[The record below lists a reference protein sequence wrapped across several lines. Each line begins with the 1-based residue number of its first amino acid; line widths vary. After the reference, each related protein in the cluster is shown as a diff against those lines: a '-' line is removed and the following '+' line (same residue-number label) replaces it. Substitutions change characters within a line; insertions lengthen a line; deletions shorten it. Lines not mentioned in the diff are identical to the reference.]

1 MLGPIRFAATLQALY
16 PFWWNEAKIKAKQEE
31 RLRAL
36 LAHAVQRS
44 SYYRRRFAGIDIA
57 RCALEELPTLSKAD
71 MMENYDELVTD
82 PRLKKADLS
91 AFVDD
96 PRNLGSLY
104 LGEYGVS
111 HTSGSQGQPAL
122 IVQDQHALSLIFA
135 VQFARATRLKRR
147 FLPHLGRFLNPARM
161 AVMTVKPGFYPSA
174 AAFAYIPRYLSPMFK
189 VLRLS
194 YSDPM
199 ADNIRR
205 LERFRPE
212 YITGYASALEAL
224 GREEAE
230 GRMNLRRTGSLK
242 QITNVAEPLTDE
254 AGAWLETVFGV
265 HVADEYAM
273 GECMVLSSGCIAGRG
288 AHVNADLAILEVV
301 DEHNRPVPPGVEG
314 SKVLVTNLYNHV
326 QPIIRYEVDDR
337 ITMSAT
343 PCACGSPMPRI
354 ARISGRTKD
363 RLWIDDGT
371 GQREVPYYVFLVP
384 LHHVLDLAEHQIVQ
398 TGARRFVVRLV
409 PLRGKRLDGERIRDL
424 IMEHVRAEGLESE
437 IEIEIEVVPEIPRGP
452 SGKIARVKNE
462 YALSQSAHRAT
473 RESASPRATGADRL
487 HADCV
492 IVTPGRRARPDGF

>member
-1 MLGPIRFAATLQALY
+1 MLGPIRFAATLQSLY
-16 PFWWNEAKIKAKQEE
+16 PFWWNEAKIKATQEE
-31 RLRAL
+31 RLRTL
-36 LAHAVQRS
+36 LAHAVEHS
-44 SYYRRRFAGIDIA
+44 PYYKRRFSGIDVTT
-57 RCALEELPTLSKAD
+57 CALTDLPILTKAE
-71 MMENYDELVTD
+71 MMENYDDLVTD
-82 PRLKKADLS
+82 PRLKKADLG

-96 PRNLGSLY
+96 IRNLGKLY
-104 LGEYGVS
+104 LGRYGVS

-122 IVQDQHALSLIFA
+122 IVQDEHALSLIFA
-135 VQFARATRLKRR
+135 VQFARATKLKRR

-174 AAFAYIPRYLSPMFK
+174 AAFAYIPRYLSPLFK

-199 ADNIRR
+199 ADNVRQ

-212 YITGYASALEAL
+212 YITGYASALESL

-230 GRMNLRRTGSLK
+230 GRMNLRAEAALK
-242 QITNVAEPLTDE
+242 QITNVAEPLSDE
-254 AGAWLETVFGV
+254 AGVWLEQVFDT

-337 ITMSAT
+337 VTMSAE
-343 PCACGSPMPRI
+343 PCPCGSPMPRI

-363 RLWIDDGT
+363 QLWIDDG
-371 GQREVPYYVFLVP
+371 GRMREIPYYVFLVP
-384 LHHVLDLAEHQIVQ
+384 LHHVLDLAEHQILQ
-398 TGARRFVVRLV
+398 TGPRQFVVRLV
-409 PLRGKRLDGERIRDL
+409 PLRGKQLAVDGIRERI
-424 IMEHVRAEGLESE
+424 MENVRAEGLEST
-437 IEIEIEVVPEIPRGP
+437 IEVAIEVVSEIPRGP
-452 SGKIARVKNE
+452 SGKISRVRNE
-462 YALSQSAHRAT
+462 YALTKSRPQTQERAGT
-473 RESASPRATGADRL
+473 
-487 HADCV
+487 
-492 IVTPGRRARPDGF
+492 

>member
-16 PFWWNEAKIKAKQEE
+16 PFWWDETKIKAKQEQ

-36 LAHAVQRS
+36 LAHAVAHS
-44 SYYRRRFAGIDIA
+44 PFYRRRFAGIDVA
-57 RCALEELPTLSKAD
+57 RCALSDLPVLTKAE
-71 MMENYDELVTD
+71 MMESFDELVTD
-82 PRLKKADLS
+82 PRLKKVDLG

-96 PRNLGSLY
+96 IRNLGRLY
-104 LGEYGVS
+104 LGKYGVS

-122 IVQDQHALSLIFA
+122 IVQDQDALSLIFA
-135 VQFARATRLKRR
+135 VQFARATKLKRR
-147 FLPHLGRFLNPARM
+147 FLPHFGRFFNPARM

-230 GRMNLRRTGSLK
+230 GRMRLRELGTLK
-242 QITNVAEPLTDE
+242 QITNVAEPLSDE
-254 AGAWLETVFGV
+254 AGDWLERVFGA

-337 ITMSAT
+337 ITMSRGA
-343 PCACGSPMPRI
+343 CVCGSPMPHI
-354 ARISGRTKD
+354 ASISGRTKD
-363 RLWIDDGT
+363 KLWIDDG
-371 GQREVPYYVFLVP
+371 GRKREVPYYVFLTP

-398 TGARRFVVRLV
+398 TGPRRFVVRAV
-409 PLRGKRLDGERIRDL
+409 PLRGKHLSADRIREL
-424 IMEHVRAEGLESE
+424 VMEHVRSEGLDSE
-437 IEIEIEVVPEIPRGP
+437 IEVAVEVVPDIPRGP

-462 YALSQSAHRAT
+462 YALSAAT
-473 RESASPRATGADRL
+473 RTDTQERAGT
-487 HADCV
+487 
-492 IVTPGRRARPDGF
+492 

>member
-1 MLGPIRFAATLQALY
+1 MLGPIRFAATLQSLY
-16 PFWWNEAKIKAKQEE
+16 PFWWNEPKIKAKQEE

-36 LAHAVQRS
+36 LAHAVARS
-44 SYYRRRFAGIDIA
+44 PYYRRRFAGIDVT
-57 RCALEELPTLSKAD
+57 RCALTDLPTLTKAE

-82 PRLKKADLS
+82 PRLKKADLG

-96 PRNLGSLY
+96 IRNLGKLY
-104 LGEYGVS
+104 LGRYGVS

-122 IVQDQHALSLIFA
+122 IVQDEYALSLIFA
-135 VQFARATRLKRR
+135 VQFARASKLTRR
-147 FLPHLGRFLNPARM
+147 FLPHFGRFFNPARM

-174 AAFAYIPRYLSPMFK
+174 AAFAYTPKYLSPMFK

-230 GRMNLRRTGSLK
+230 GRMNLRKLGTLK
-242 QITNVAEPLTDE
+242 QITNVAEPLTYE
-254 AGAWLETVFGV
+254 AGSWLEQVFGA

-301 DEHNRPVPPGVEG
+301 DANNRPVPPGVEG

-337 ITMSAT
+337 VTMST
-343 PCACGSPMPRI
+343 RPCICGNPMPHI
-354 ARISGRTKD
+354 AKISGRTKD
-363 RLWIDDGT
+363 QLWIDDG
-371 GQREVPYYVFLVP
+371 GEKREVPYYVFLAP

-398 TGARRFVVRLV
+398 TGPRHFMVRLV
-409 PLRGKRLDGERIRDL
+409 PLRGKRLSADAIREL
-424 IMEHVRAEGLESE
+424 IMKNVRAEGLDSA
-437 IEIEIEVVPEIPRGP
+437 IEIELEVVPEIPRGP
-452 SGKIARVKNE
+452 SGKVSRVKNE
-462 YALSQSAHRAT
+462 YALAH
-473 RESASPRATGADRL
+473 
-487 HADCV
+487 
-492 IVTPGRRARPDGF
+492 ARPEAQERAGT

>member
-1 MLGPIRFAATLQALY
+1 MLGPIRFIATLQSLY
-16 PFWWNEAKIKAKQEE
+16 PFWWDEAKIKAKQQE

-36 LAHAVQRS
+36 LAHAVERS
-44 SYYRRRFAGIDIA
+44 PYYKRRFAGIDIT
-57 RCALEELPTLSKAD
+57 RCALTDLPTLTKAE

-82 PRLKKADLS
+82 PRLKKSDLG

-96 PRNLGSLY
+96 IRNLGKLY
-104 LGEYGVS
+104 LGRYGVS

-122 IVQDQHALSLIFA
+122 IVQDEHALSLIFA
-135 VQFARATRLKRR
+135 VQFARATKLTRR
-147 FLPHLGRFLNPARM
+147 FLPHLGRFINPARM

-194 YSDPM
+194 YSEPM
-199 ADNIRR
+199 ADNIRK

-230 GRMNLRRTGSLK
+230 GRMNLRKLGVLK

-254 AGAWLETVFGV
+254 AGSWLEQVFDA

-273 GECMVLSSGCIAGRG
+273 GECMVLSSGCVAGRG

-301 DEHNRPVPPGVEG
+301 DANNQPVPPGVEG

-337 ITMSAT
+337 VTMST
-343 PCACGSPMPRI
+343 SPCTCGSPMPHI
-354 ARISGRTKD
+354 AKISGRTKD
-363 RLWIDDGT
+363 LLWIDDG
-371 GQREVPYYVFLVP
+371 GKKREIPYYVFLAP

-398 TGARRFVVRLV
+398 TGPRQFVVRLV
-409 PLRGKRLDGERIRDL
+409 PLRGKRLATETIRERIL
-424 IMEHVRAEGLESE
+424 ENVREEGLESAVE
-437 IEIEIEVVPEIPRGP
+437 IELEVVPELPRGP
-452 SGKIARVKNE
+452 SGKISRVKNE
-462 YALSQSAHRAT
+462 YAFAT
-473 RESASPRATGADRL
+473 
-487 HADCV
+487 
-492 IVTPGRRARPDGF
+492 ARPEAQERAGT

>member
-1 MLGPIRFAATLQALY
+1 MLGPLRFAATLQALY
-16 PFWWNEAKIKAKQEE
+16 PFWWNETKIKAKQEE

-36 LAHAVQRS
+36 LAHAVAHS
-44 SYYRRRFAGIDIA
+44 PYYRRRFAGLDVA
-57 RCALEELPTLSKAD
+57 RCALTDLPILTKAE
-71 MMENYDELVTD
+71 MMDNYDELVTD
-82 PRLKKADLS
+82 PRLKKAELG

-96 PRNLGSLY
+96 IRNLGKLY
-104 LGEYGVS
+104 LGRYGVS

-135 VQFARATRLKRR
+135 VQFARATKLKRR

-174 AAFAYIPRYLSPMFK
+174 AAFAYIPKYLSPMFK

-212 YITGYASALEAL
+212 YVTGYASALEAL
-224 GREEAE
+224 GREEEE
-230 GRMNLRRTGSLK
+230 GRMSLRKLGTLK

-254 AGAWLETVFGV
+254 AGVWLESVFGA

-301 DEHNRPVPPGVEG
+301 DSHNRPVPPGVEG
-314 SKVLVTNLYNHV
+314 SKVLVTNLYNHI

-337 ITMSAT
+337 VTMSAE

-363 RLWIDDGT
+363 QLWIEDG
-371 GQREVPYYVFLVP
+371 GRKREIPYYVFLVP

-398 TGARRFVVRLV
+398 TGPRRFLVRLV
-409 PLRGKRLDGERIRDL
+409 PLRGKELSTESIRDR
-424 IMEHVRAEGLESE
+424 IMENVREEGLESA
-437 IEIEIEVVPEIPRGP
+437 IEIAIEVLPEIPRGP
-452 SGKIARVKNE
+452 SGKVSRVRNE
-462 YALSQSAHRAT
+462 YALSQQARSDTQERAGT
-473 RESASPRATGADRL
+473 
-487 HADCV
+487 
-492 IVTPGRRARPDGF
+492 